1 MVLFLGR
8 LCELDCMG
16 NREDGAQRPERG
28 LVGIPDSG
36 IPTCVLVSLKFYQS
50 RYGVCFFVNPGEC

>member
-1 MVLFLGR
+1 
-8 LCELDCMG
+8 MG
-16 NREDGAQRPERG
+16 NREDGAQRPKRG

-50 RYGVCFFVNPGEC
+50 RYGVCFFVNPDEC